1 MSAIWDSLIEGRVMR
16 AFVVTDEGLTTLLTT
31 VMPHLKLK
39 CIGRS
44 GSGSTRLEQRI
55 ISRISM
61 AAPFCRK
68 CPSRVAMAV
77 TIVGH
82 WSGLALSGRALC
94 PIASRRAAPPVL
106 GYSSECQPL
115 CLGPEG

>member
-1 MSAIWDSLIEGRVMR
+1 MR
-16 AFVVTDEGLTTLLTT
+16 AFVVTDEGLTTMLTT

-61 AAPFCRK
+61 AAPFLPQVPVSSCHG
-68 CPSRVAMAV
+68 CDDC
-77 TIVGH
+77 
-82 WSGLALSGRALC
+82 RALVGTRSFGQSIVHNRLSPGC
-94 PIASRRAAPPVL
+94 PTRTRL
-106 GYSSECQPL
+106 FK
-115 CLGPEG
+115 

>member
-1 MSAIWDSLIEGRVMR
+1 MGLLIEGRVMR

-55 ISRISM
+55 ISRMSM
-61 AAPFCRK
+61 AAPFLPQVPVSSCHG
-68 CPSRVAMAV
+68 CDDC
-77 TIVGH
+77 
-82 WSGLALSGRALC
+82 RALVGTRSFGQSIVPNRLSPGC
-94 PIASRRAAPPVL
+94 PTRTRL
-106 GYSSECQPL
+106 FE
-115 CLGPEG
+115 